1 MLHLPTLHFQM
12 ELGGRRRHAAFGC
25 LLLRRGSVYLFV
37 LSKQV
42 GAAEGRL
49 WVHGLVVHISQR
61 WNEDEVGARAGL
73 QKTKQEKTGQE
84 KENDTAYSRVTDSK
98 CQGLRQGPASE
109 GDARNGALPRG
120 GGAVPH
126 GVLGVRH
133 GLFYHT
139 TTSTSSGH
147 AFSQLRVIFY

>member
-1 MLHLPTLHFQM
+1 M
-12 ELGGRRRHAAFGC
+12 
-25 LLLRRGSVYLFV
+25 YLFV

-61 WNEDEVGARAGL
+61 WNEDEVGAAAGL
-73 QKTKQEKTGQE
+73 QKTKNKTGQE
-84 KENDTAYSRVTDSK
+84 KENDTAHSRVTDSK
-98 CQGLRQGPASE
+98 CQGLRQEPASK
-109 GDARNGALPRG
+109 GDAQNGAFPRG

-126 GVLGVRH
+126 GVLGVRD

-147 AFSQLRVIFY
+147 AFSQLRVMFY